1 MATVPAPNLSSIITN
16 ETARKAIY
24 TVYLVLLFLA
34 GAAQAG
40 FSTAGVEE
48 PVWLFTAIGV
58 LTYAGAAIAGLALA
72 NAGTPSIVV
81 DSRTTTNAVT
91 TEIEVITNSE
101 RDAAARHERSD
112 GDGLGGV

>member
-1 MATVPAPNLSSIITN
+1 M
-16 ETARKAIY
+16 
-24 TVYLVLLFLA
+24 
-34 GAAQAG
+34 
-40 FSTAGVEE
+40 
-48 PVWLFTAIGV
+48 WLFTAIGV

-101 RDAAARHERSD
+101 RDAAARHARSD
-112 GDGLGGV
+112 DDGLGGV